1 MRTLASRESA
11 NAEHRTVTYRIPRW
25 ILRTIREA
33 AWLPVAV
40 LLSFAFAASAFRLY
54 VLYPWL
60 DMPTHFAGGIAVT
73 HFFRVAVVNA
83 QDAVG
88 RIRPVVRS
96 LLSLGLTMLA
106 AVAWEI
112 LEYSL
117 DAALGTTMN
126 RGVADTL
133 SDLLFG
139 LLGGLCVVLYAWY
152 ASRRPTRGSL

>member
-1 MRTLASRESA
+1 MT
-11 NAEHRTVTYRIPRW
+11 HRLPRW
-25 ILRTIREA
+25 ILRTVREA
-33 AWLPVAV
+33 AWLPIAV
-40 LLSFAFAASAFRLY
+40 LLLFAFAASAFKLY

-88 RIRPVVRS
+88 RIRPLVRS
-96 LLSLGLTMLA
+96 LLSLGLTMVA

-117 DAALGTTMN
+117 DVAFGTTMN
-126 RGVADTL
+126 RGTVDTL

-139 LLGGLCVVLYAWY
+139 FLGGLGVVLYAWH
-152 ASRRPTRGSL
+152 ASRRPTREQL